1 MKQFIYKS
9 AMLKKILALNTLLFI
24 QTFIWAQEKL
34 DVNIS
39 VDDKSNNWYTQPW
52 VWVAAG
58 AVFIIIIVGLLR
70 GRGSK
75 E

>member
-1 MKQFIYKS
+1 MKQFLYKS
-9 AMLKKILALNTLLFI
+9 AILKKFLVLNTLFFI
-24 QTFIWAQEKL
+24 QTLLWAQEKL

-52 VWVAAG
+52 VWVAGG

>member
-1 MKQFIYKS
+1 MKQFLYKS
-9 AMLKKILALNTLLFI
+9 IFLKKFLALSTLFFI
-24 QTFIWAQEKL
+24 QSFIWAQEKL

-39 VDDKSNNWYTQPW
+39 VDDKSNNWYAQPW